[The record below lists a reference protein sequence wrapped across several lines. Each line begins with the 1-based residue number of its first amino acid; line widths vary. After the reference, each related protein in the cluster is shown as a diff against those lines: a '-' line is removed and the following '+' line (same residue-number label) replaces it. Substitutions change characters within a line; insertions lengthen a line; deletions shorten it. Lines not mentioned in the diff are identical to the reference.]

1 MMDQIKN
8 KKIII
13 AEDNEF
19 SRVLVS
25 TKLRKFGFENITSPE
40 SSVEVWELIAEST
53 LNDKP
58 YDLLITDLNMPD
70 LDGVDLISKIKD
82 DPLSEKLNIIVITAD
97 ADNSIKQICQALGVQ
112 AYITKPFDV
121 KNFID
126 IVSASLNGDKIT
138 EVIPFFK

>member
-1 MMDQIKN
+1 MMNQIKN

-25 TKLRKFGFENITSPE
+25 TKLKKSGFENITSPE

-58 YDLLITDLNMPD
+58 FDLLITDLNMPD
-70 LDGVDLISKIKD
+70 LDGIDLISKIKD
-82 DPLSEKLNIIVITAD
+82 DPLSENLNIIVITAD
-97 ADNSIKQICQALGVQ
+97 ADNSIKQICHALGVQ
-112 AYITKPFDV
+112 AYITKPFNV
-121 KNFID
+121 ENFID
-126 IVSASLNGDKIT
+126 IVSASLNGDKIP